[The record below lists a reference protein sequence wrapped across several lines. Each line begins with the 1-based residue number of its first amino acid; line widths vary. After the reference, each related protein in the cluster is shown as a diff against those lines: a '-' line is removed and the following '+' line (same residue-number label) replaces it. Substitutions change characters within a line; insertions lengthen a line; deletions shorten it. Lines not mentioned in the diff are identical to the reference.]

1 MSDNLADVK
10 GEARPGSTQ
19 LQTHAE
25 QSGLQPLPQASE
37 TRGLFTQLL
46 LELQALNLTFLSHFV
61 PATLFS
67 ESQFTL

>member
-25 QSGLQPLPQASE
+25 QSMPAAASPSLRN
-37 TRGLFTQLL
+37 TRALHTAPAGTPG
-46 LELQALNLTFLSHFV
+46 LELDFLV
-61 PATLFS
+61 PLCPCNTLF
-67 ESQFTL
+67 